1 MAGQRGRLDEQL
13 IRQKIEKTL
22 GWISLVFAVIGVAEK
37 TNHYVKLAQ
46 QQKKKQKIPLG
57 FRP

>member
-1 MAGQRGRLDEQL
+1 MARQLDEQL

-22 GWISLVFAVIGVAEK
+22 AWITLVFTLIGVAEK

-46 QQKKKQKIPLG
+46 QQKKKQKHPLG